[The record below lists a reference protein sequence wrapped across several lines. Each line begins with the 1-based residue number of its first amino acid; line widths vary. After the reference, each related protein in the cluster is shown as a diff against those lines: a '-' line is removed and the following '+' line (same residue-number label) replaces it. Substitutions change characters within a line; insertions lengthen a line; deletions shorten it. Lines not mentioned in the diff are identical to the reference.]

1 MATAV
6 SEHRDII
13 DIRLPEKREGPVEH
27 EHPPPCS
34 RSVIT
39 EVVVAI
45 CFLVAFVALVVVIY

>member
-1 MATAV
+1 MTD
-6 SEHRDII
+6 HRDII

-27 EHPPPCS
+27 EHPPPCW

-45 CFLVAFVALVVVIY
+45 CFLVAFVALVMVAGR